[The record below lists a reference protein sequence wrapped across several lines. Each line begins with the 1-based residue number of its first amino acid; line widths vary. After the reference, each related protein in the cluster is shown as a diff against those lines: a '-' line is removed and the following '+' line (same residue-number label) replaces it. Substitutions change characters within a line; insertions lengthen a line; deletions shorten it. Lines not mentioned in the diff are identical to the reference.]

1 MEGMFLAFLS
11 LHLPGK
17 ASEKRNVGK
26 CFLACIFVFSLC
38 LFTHTHTH
46 TAIFF
51 LPQLAC
57 LASKCLFCSAL
68 LNSRLTCQSPVGTFI
83 F

>member
-46 TAIFF
+46 GYFF
-51 LPQLAC
+51 FTTISVFSIQVSFLQR
-57 LASKCLFCSAL
+57 SA
-68 LNSRLTCQSPVGTFI
+68 
-83 F
+83 